1 MPRVKNDLSKCSH
14 SWNKIHIIK
23 LSTLLSFLQSVWCCD
38 DDMKTH
44 RKIKMDVVSLIAGM
58 LNPASKGQL
67 NSASRTRPPPHPPNK
82 GPPGS
87 PPSTTRLFYFLP
99 QFQISA
105 MVSHYHTQIIC
116 VLNISV
122 LYANMLLSY
131 SSNGKFPQSKSI
143 SARAT
148 CDELSG
154 QRPTG
159 ASASFSGFS
168 SCGAKSSTDA
178 GSSLRHSRDPPH
190 RAAREEAG
198 ANRQEQHS
206 GACTHLANVLWC
218 LHPPTHLA
226 GTCSHSCTHLAHA
239 LSGPS

>member
-1 MPRVKNDLSKCSH
+1 
-14 SWNKIHIIK
+14 
-23 LSTLLSFLQSVWCCD
+23 
-38 DDMKTH
+38 
-44 RKIKMDVVSLIAGM
+44 MDVVSLIAGM
-58 LNPASKGQL
+58 LNPASRCQL
-67 NSASRTRPPPHPPNK
+67 NSASRTRPPPHPPK

-105 MVSHYHTQIIC
+105 MMSHYHTQIIC

-131 SSNGKFPQSKSI
+131 SSNGQFLQSKSI

-178 GSSLRHSRDPPH
+178 GSSLRHSRGSATQSSQRGGWRQQA
-190 RAAREEAG
+190 RA
-198 ANRQEQHS
+198 
-206 GACTHLANVLWC
+206 TLWC
-218 LHPPTHLA
+218 LHPPGKCDGTHRP
-226 GTCSHSCTHLAHA
+226 TWLAHVLTHA
-239 LSGPS
+239 PTWHMHSAAHPEIPTLPFVIPTHFGTILVSNISPI

>member
-1 MPRVKNDLSKCSH
+1 
-14 SWNKIHIIK
+14 
-23 LSTLLSFLQSVWCCD
+23 
-38 DDMKTH
+38 MKTH

-67 NSASRTRPPPHPPNK
+67 NSASRTRPPPHPPKK

-105 MVSHYHTQIIC
+105 MMSHYHTQIIC

-131 SSNGKFPQSKSI
+131 SSNGQFPQSKSI

-178 GSSLRHSRDPPH
+178 GSSLRHSRGSATQSSQRGGWRQQS
-190 RAAREEAG
+190 RA
-198 ANRQEQHS
+198 
-206 GACTHLANVLWC
+206 TLWC
-218 LHPPTHLA
+218 LLPPGKCTLVPASTHPPGWHMFSLMHPP
-226 GTCSHSCTHLAHA
+226 GTCTQLPILISQHCL
-239 LSGPS
+239 LLFPPILVQFLYQI